1 MKESK
6 SIKTFISV
14 ALIVLIW
21 GIVAEMGVVSS
32 YILPSPNKVIESFVK
47 MVKSGEIFEDIY
59 ISNDKGYFS

>member
-59 ISNDKGYFS
+59 ISYIRV